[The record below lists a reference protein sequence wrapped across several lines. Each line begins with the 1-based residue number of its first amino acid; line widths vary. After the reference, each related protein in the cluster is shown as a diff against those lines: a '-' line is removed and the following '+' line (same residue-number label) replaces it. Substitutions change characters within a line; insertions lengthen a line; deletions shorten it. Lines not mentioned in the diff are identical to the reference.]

1 MKNKERDLYQGTNRN
16 KRKFRLLEGIYIAIL
31 VLLFSLIICTP
42 YLITN
47 KVSLTNNILIDEE
60 LVEGL
65 LIALLLVIGYVASA
79 RYRKELDKYRGQITE
94 LSVKKADV
102 ESRLTDA
109 FKYIG
114 AMNVQIEEIHSLF
127 LSLNK
132 YPEDKKDFKN
142 SLSFLAQRV
151 LGIVNVDWVIFRII
165 NVESLKTVREYS
177 ETRGNAVLLKHN
189 ISNKALVGTKAVDG
203 CNVISSDQK
212 NLTIKVSCIIPSGDH
227 LTATQTGLVK
237 TIVNALEMLFIIF
250 ASQYYRKGYFKQ
262 EGSMLKNDNTTVID
276 DSTRFNYQNS

>member
-1 MKNKERDLYQGTNRN
+1 MRNQEHSPNKDTNRTKMN
-16 KRKFRLLEGIYIAIL
+16 LRFLEGIYITLL
-31 VLLFSLIICTP
+31 VFLFSLIISTP
-42 YLITN
+42 YLITH

-65 LIALLLVIGYVASA
+65 LIALLLVVSYVVSVL
-79 RYRKELDKYRGQITE
+79 YRKELDKYRSRIAE
-94 LSVKKADV
+94 LSAKKADV

-114 AMNVQIEEIHSLF
+114 AANVQIEEMQSLF

-132 YPEDKKDFKN
+132 YPEDKKEFKN
-142 SLSFLAQRV
+142 SLSFLAQKV

-165 NVESLKTVREYS
+165 NLDSLQTLREYS
-177 ETRGNAVLLKHN
+177 ETRANAVLLKHN
-189 ISNKALVGTKAVDG
+189 ISNKSLVSTRAVDD

-212 NLTIKVSCIIPSGDH
+212 NLTIKVFCIIPSGDH
-227 LTATQTGLVK
+227 LTVTQKSLVK

-262 EGSMLKNDNTTVID
+262 EGSMPKNNNATAMG
-276 DSTRFNYQNS
+276 SFNHQNN

>member
-1 MKNKERDLYQGTNRN
+1 MKNKERDLYQGTNQN
-16 KRKFRLLEGIYIAIL
+16 KTKFRLLEGIYIAIL

-47 KVSLTNNILIDEE
+47 KVSLTNNFLIAEE

-65 LIALLLVIGYVASA
+65 LIALLLVISYMVLA
-79 RYRKELDKYRGQITE
+79 RYRKELNKYRGQITE
-94 LSVKKADV
+94 ISVKKADV
-102 ESRLTDA
+102 EGRLTDA

-114 AMNVQIEEIHSLF
+114 AVNVQVEEIQSLF
-127 LSLNK
+127 LSLKK
-132 YPEDKKDFKN
+132 YPEDKKDFKD
-142 SLSFLAQRV
+142 SLSFLAHKV

-189 ISNKALVGTKAVDG
+189 ISNKSLVVTNTVDG

-212 NLTIKVSCIIPSGDH
+212 NLTVKMFCIIASGDY
-227 LTATQTGLVK
+227 LTATQTRLVQ

-250 ASQYYRKGYFKQ
+250 ASQYYRKGYFK
-262 EGSMLKNDNTTVID
+262 EKESMQKITT
-276 DSTRFNYQNS
+276 

>member
-1 MKNKERDLYQGTNRN
+1 MKNQERDPFKETNRA
-16 KRKFRLLEGIYIAIL
+16 KRKLQLLEGVYITLL
-31 VLLFSLIICTP
+31 VCLFSLIISTP

-65 LIALLLVIGYVASA
+65 LIALLLVISYVVSA
-79 RYRKELDKYRGQITE
+79 LYRKELDKYRGEITN
-94 LSVKKADV
+94 LSVKKANV
-102 ESRLTDA
+102 ESRLADA

-114 AMNVQIEEIHSLF
+114 AVNVQIEEIESLF
-127 LSLNK
+127 QSLNK

-142 SLSFLAQRV
+142 SLSYLAQKV

-165 NVESLKTVREYS
+165 NVDSLKTLREYS
-177 ETRGNAVLLKHN
+177 DTRGNAVLLKHN
-189 ISNKALVGTKAVDG
+189 ISNKSLVGAKSIDG
-203 CNVISSDQK
+203 CDVISSNQK
-212 NLTIKVSCIIPSGDH
+212 NLTIKVFCIIPSVDH
-227 LTATQTGLVK
+227 MTATQKGLVQ

-262 EGSMLKNDNTTVID
+262 EESMLKDNNATATGVSVIQTV
-276 DSTRFNYQNS
+276 NNV